1 MSVANMFQVLFAPS
15 LERLIFWCPIPDVQH
30 IHGSPIRL
38 SIGYTNNLKV
48 LGYLDPRIHELEV
61 RSTVIKAETK
71 PGPYSVAPSVSILA
85 LNVRF
90 DVPKEAQMVP
100 SFLGCFPFI
109 HTLHVQSAGGDEPI
123 GEPNFKFWLE
133 ASPIKCLKSTLRKV
147 VVKNFRGYD
156 SEFSFLRFIWERAK
170 VLQKLV
176 IDLAS
181 GDDPAL
187 IKEIITK
194 LKSQACVRRVKGRKA
209 TFMLRSGGRKW
220 CLNIASNLTLSDPFD
235 F

>member
-1 MSVANMFQVLFAPS
+1 M
-15 LERLIFWCPIPDVQH
+15 
-30 IHGSPIRL
+30 
-38 SIGYTNNLKV
+38 
-48 LGYLDPRIHELEV
+48 
-61 RSTVIKAETK
+61 
-71 PGPYSVAPSVSILA
+71 
-85 LNVRF
+85 
-90 DVPKEAQMVP
+90 
-100 SFLGCFPFI
+100 
-109 HTLHVQSAGGDEPI
+109 
-123 GEPNFKFWLE
+123 
-133 ASPIKCLKSTLRKV
+133 
-147 VVKNFRGYD
+147 VKNFRGYD

-209 TFMLRSGGRKW
+209 TFMLRSGGRKR